1 MGRCPT
7 PQPYTIIYGASP
19 HALTE
24 NHYIWG
30 FAPCPNRGGVYPTS
44 RAYFGKKIPKN
55 PKKPN
60 RIRYRLSSI
69 DSEQGCRRQPCF
81 YVRRTRCGT
90 ATAPPHL
97 PAIPP
102 TFAAPALLRAHIAHA
117 LATLPASLTR
127 SESVCLLRRRL
138 FAAPHTRLPFIPQY
152 SRAVRHRT
160 ISPRPSPRRSFEIAN
175 S

>member
-1 MGRCPT
+1 M
-7 PQPYTIIYGASP
+7 P
-19 HALTE
+19 HLG
-24 NHYIWG
+24 I
-30 FAPCPNRGGVYPTS
+30 F
-44 RAYFGKKIPKN
+44 FGKKIPKN

-102 TFAAPALLRAHIAHA
+102 TFAAPALLRAHRPSCQPLACRAHIAHA

-138 FAAPHTRLPFIPQY
+138 FAAPHTRLPLIPQY
-152 SRAVRHRT
+152 SRAVVT
-160 ISPRPSPRRSFEIAN
+160 VPYRRARLPDAALKLQPLSFFTKHFKLCRQLVELK
-175 S
+175 